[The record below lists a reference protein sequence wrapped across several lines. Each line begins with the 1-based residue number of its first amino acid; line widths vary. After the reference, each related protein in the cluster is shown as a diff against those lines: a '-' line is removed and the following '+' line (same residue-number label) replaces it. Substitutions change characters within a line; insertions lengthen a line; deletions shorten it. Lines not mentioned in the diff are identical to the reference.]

1 MKFSV
6 LIKIVL
12 SALLLTGCSNPHT
25 SCNNKKGPTIMTVY
39 SSDNEYFYYAIDENT
54 EVVYLMFSAPYKG
67 GITVAYNADGTI
79 MKKSDLHLEDD

>member
-1 MKFSV
+1 MKFSTLV
-6 LIKIVL
+6 KVVL
-12 SALLLTGCSNPHT
+12 SALLLTGCANPHT
-25 SCNNKKGPTIMTVY
+25 SYNEKGPNIMTVY

-54 EVVYLMFSAPYKG
+54 EVVYLMFIATYRG

>member
-25 SCNNKKGPTIMTVY
+25 SCNKKGPTNMTVY

-54 EVVYLMFSAPYKG
+54 EVVYLMFSAPYRG

-79 MKKSDLHLEDD
+79 MKKSDLHLEND

>member
-12 SALLLTGCSNPHT
+12 SVLLLTGCGNPHT
-25 SCNNKKGPTIMTVY
+25 VHNKKGPAIMTVY
-39 SSDNEYFYYAIDENT
+39 SSDNDTFFYAIDENT
-54 EVVYLMFSAPYKG
+54 GVVYLMFSAPYKG

-79 MKKSDLHLEDD
+79 MKKSDLHLEND

>member
-1 MKFSV
+1 MKFSD

-25 SCNNKKGPTIMTVY
+25 AYNGKGPTNMTVY
-39 SSDNEYFYYAIDENT
+39 SSDNEHFYYAIDEDT
-54 EVVYLMFSAPYKG
+54 EVVYLMFIATYRG

-79 MKKSDLHLEDD
+79 MKKSDLHLEND

>member
-1 MKFSV
+1 MKFST

-25 SCNNKKGPTIMTVY
+25 SYNEKGPVTMTVY
-39 SSDNEYFYYAIDENT
+39 SSDNEYFYYAIDEST
-54 EVVYLMFSAPYKG
+54 EVVYIMFSAPYKG

-79 MKKSDLHLEDD
+79 MKKSDLHLEND

>member
-1 MKFSV
+1 MKFST
-6 LIKIVL
+6 LTKIVL

-25 SCNNKKGPTIMTVY
+25 SYNNKQGQAIMTVY

>member
-1 MKFSV
+1 MKFSA

-25 SCNNKKGPTIMTVY
+25 AHNEKGPSIMTVY

-54 EVVYLMFSAPYKG
+54 EVVYLMFTAPYKG

-79 MKKSDLHLEDD
+79 MKKSDLHLKND

>member
-6 LIKIVL
+6 LVKIVL

-25 SCNNKKGPTIMTVY
+25 VYNKKGPDMTVY
-39 SSDNEYFYYAIDENT
+39 SSKNTQFYYAVDEDT
-54 EVVYLMFSAPYKG
+54 DIVYIMLSAPNEG

-79 MKKSDLHLEDD
+79 MKKSDLHLENN

>member
-1 MKFSV
+1 MKFSD

-25 SCNNKKGPTIMTVY
+25 VYTKRGPDMTIY
-39 SSDNEYFYYAIDENT
+39 SSNNAYFYYAIDENT
-54 EVVYLMFSAPYKG
+54 KVVYIMFTAPYEG

-79 MKKSDLHLEDD
+79 MKKSDLHLEND